1 MMTEAE
7 IEPAYKAALARHALR
22 RNHYQSYTEIEELRA
37 KLDGVELSR
46 VGLYAAEF
54 RDPATASEYWDD
66 QVIRFGNALNRGWPE
81 HRFVAGLAVAARDG
95 GAAAAVKLVKDA
107 RHLEQ
112 DQQAAA
118 FQNVRAMEDGTGA
131 KLADVQRVLRAVLG
145 EWEHLGLAQ
154 LAGDAEAHRK
164 RARKG
169 SVTV

>member
-1 MMTEAE
+1 MTTEAE
-7 IEPAYKAALARHALR
+7 IDPAYRAALARHEER
-22 RNHYQSYTEIEELRA
+22 RNRYVSYSEVEELRA
-37 KLDGVELSR
+37 KLDGVELPR
-46 VGLYAAEF
+46 VGMYAPDF
-54 RDPATASEYWDD
+54 RAPETAPEYWDD
-66 QVIRFGNALNRGWPE
+66 QIIRFGNFLNRGWPE
-81 HRFVAGLAVAARDG
+81 HRFVAGLAAAARDG

-131 KLADVQRVLRAVLG
+131 KLADVQRVVKAVLG
-145 EWEHLGLAQ
+145 EWEKLDLAQ
-154 LAGDAEAHRK
+154 LAGDAEAGRK